1 MSIFLILI
9 IDLFI
14 TVFIYLSFPVFYLLV
29 KGKVEYKKAHRMA
42 LINSIVCALLF
53 AIGRTLISPSAT
65 VAINFL
71 AAWFYYDIA
80 KKILTDK
87 LYIEKTGFMA
97 DTKAIPYNE
106 KENIKV
112 NNTGVE
118 QKAVTLTENNKI
130 SDDKQ
135 KIISETDK
143 NNIKRRKTMYN
154 INMEEGEKFY
164 GTYADL
170 LNHLGFRTKTGAR
183 FSNYQKSTYELDPH
197 VYVWIASIDGN
208 ERNGWINQFEGVD
221 KIVEYNIDNKVH
233 SMGLTHEYRYVF
245 QKCKNNSGKQY
256 FIYKGVYLLNRSM
269 SNNAKRVLEKTD
281 L

>member
-1 MSIFLILI
+1 MAISISVSAVKSINGPSTDYSEIANKIIKAGTYMVSSFTIGIVSVIIHAISVSKSDSFYHYNLLGLI
-9 IDLFI
+9 F
-14 TVFIYLSFPVFYLLV
+14 
-29 KGKVEYKKAHRMA
+29 
-42 LINSIVCALLF
+42 SIE
-53 AIGRTLISPSAT
+53 
-65 VAINFL
+65 N
-71 AAWFYYDIA
+71 
-80 KKILTDK
+80 
-87 LYIEKTGFMA
+87 TGFMNDIQNQLYNKNESIDKSA
-97 DTKAIPYNE
+97 DKYVADSTDSVKE
-106 KENIKV
+106 KDN
-112 NNTGVE
+112 
-118 QKAVTLTENNKI
+118 VTN
-130 SDDKQ
+130 DKQ
-135 KIISETDK
+135 KNILETDE
-143 NNIKRRKTMYN
+143 NNSKRRKTMYN

-233 SMGLTHEYRYVF
+233 SIGLTHEYRYVF

-256 FIYKGVYLLNRSM
+256 FIYRGVYLLNRSM